1 MSGLLVGA
9 LLLAACSDAA
19 SDTATRCPTDDD
31 PREDDAIT
39 AVTTLPT
46 ELGDIRVRARGPRR
60 GEALPVAL
68 VVQGAWDADGTT
80 LAEGTPSPR
89 VADGVVAVHVD
100 LPGRAATTAADDRR
114 GPIGRAVLGEVLAW
128 IRGDQHDTDGCA
140 LVDRL
145 PAATGP
151 RVLLGLSNGGNLA
164 MATLADPTLATDD
177 IAGLVTWETPAGA
190 PFVTVQW
197 GRTAPTIYAPHTCAR
212 GEDGA
217 IACDFPYDQ
226 LAVAGGEVCVDRT
239 GNGCDPS
246 DVRLPGVLD
255 PVSRSRMLPPAV
267 AAALEATDLLPRDH
281 AGAALA
287 TAWWAQRDAA
297 QLAAAAV
304 TRDPARRFLLL
315 ASARDHVLPY
325 PDHPHVFGLGE
336 ALQAAG
342 ASWTRLNPGRA
353 WLAGV
358 GGENAVDAPLTLAD
372 AQGRLLTEVEETPL
386 EAALAAAVREVADVR

>member
-1 MSGLLVGA
+1 MLLVGA
-9 LLLAACSDAA
+9 VVLAACRNAERP
-19 SDTATRCPTDDD
+19 TATRCRIEDD
-31 PREDDAIT
+31 PREDDAVT
-39 AVTTLPT
+39 VMTTLPT
-46 ELGDIRVRARGPRR
+46 DRGEIRVRARAPRG

-68 VVQGAWDADGTT
+68 VVQGAWDADGTS
-80 LAEGTPSPR
+80 LEEGTPSPR

-100 LPGRAATTAADDRR
+100 LPGRAATTVEDDRR
-114 GPIGRAVLGEVLAW
+114 GPLGRAVLGEVLGW
-128 IRGDQHDTDGCA
+128 IRGDNGDVDGCTLA
-140 LVDRL
+140 DRV

-151 RVLLGLSNGGNLA
+151 RVFLGLSNGGNLA
-164 MATLADPTLATDD
+164 MATLADPTLDTDD
-177 IAGLVTWETPAGA
+177 IVGLVTWETPAGA

-226 LAVAGGEVCVDRT
+226 LAVTDGEVCVDRT
-239 GNGCDPS
+239 GDGCDEG

-255 PVSRSRMLPPAV
+255 PVSRRRMLPPEV
-267 AAALEATDLLPRDH
+267 AAALEASGTLPRDH
-281 AGAALA
+281 AGATLA
-287 TAWWAQRDAA
+287 RAWWSERDAA
-297 QLAAAAV
+297 QLAVSAV
-304 TRDPARRFLLL
+304 ARHPATRFLLL

-342 ASWTRLNPGRA
+342 APWTRLNPGRA

-386 EAALAAAVREVADVR
+386 EAALAAAVREVSDAE